1 MRAFLTVSGDAQA
14 IAAALASGAHALIVD
29 VTGLA
34 SPVLPSER
42 REGALL
48 LYLGSHDPQRDLP
61 AMMAAAPHGIVL
73 PRCEGARD
81 VMELAAR
88 LAVEEAMQDL
98 RDGATRILALVAT
111 ARGALALQTLAGSS
125 DRLDGIAWDARALRT
140 DIGASTFRARDGA
153 LIPPLAETRALVRL
167 AAAAA
172 GVDAI
177 DAACE
182 PGGDL
187 AGEIEEAC
195 RDGFAGKL
203 VLDPDQA
210 LIVTMASAAG
220 PSG

>member
-1 MRAFLTVSGDAQA
+1 MRAVLIVPGEAQA
-14 IAAALASGAHALIVD
+14 VAAASASGAHALIVD

-42 REGALL
+42 TEGAPL
-48 LYLGSHDPQRDLP
+48 LYLRSHDLERDLP

-81 VMELAAR
+81 VMELGAR
-88 LAVEEAMQDL
+88 LAVGEAIQSL
-98 RDGATRILALVAT
+98 RDGATRILALVTT
-111 ARGALALQTLAGSS
+111 ARGALVLPTLADSS

-140 DIGASTFRARDGA
+140 EIGASAFRGRDGA

-167 AAAAA
+167 AATAA

-177 DAACE
+177 DSACE

-187 AGEIEEAC
+187 AGEIEEAS

-203 VLDPDQA
+203 VLDPVQA
-210 LIVTMASAAG
+210 RIVAMTDFTA